1 MTSTVLNNY
10 IVGEFPSSKKPFED
24 INPVDGSL
32 VAMVAEADREMV
44 DKAVES
50 GHEDLA
56 GEWGAASVEH
66 TAGILQA
73 VADGIEKPFDCIEL

>member
-1 MTSTVLNNY
+1 MTSPVLNNY
-10 IVGEFPSSKKPFED
+10 IAGEFVTSKKQFED

-50 GHEDLA
+50 AKSQNMTVKGRRS
-56 GEWGAASVEH
+56 ASLDD
-66 TAGILQA
+66 AGIDAA
-73 VADGIEKPFDCIEL
+73 VMANVSLTSA